1 MISISKLY
9 CQTAEQ
15 SDNLRYNTDSKKIPS
30 HLLHYAPN
38 KKPVI
43 VWNVTKACNLSCT
56 HCYSG
61 SNAAQDKNELD
72 TDEAKDVID
81 DLSSF
86 GAPVVLF
93 SGGEPLLRKDIFEIA
108 DYAKDKGLRVVFST
122 NGTLI
127 TEDVAERI
135 KKIGVSYVG
144 ISIDGKEE
152 TNDYFRNG
160 NGIFKNSMNGI
171 KNCQKFGI
179 KVGLRFT
186 IHKGNKN
193 DIPEIFDL
201 LEENKIQR
209 ICFYHLVY
217 SGRGLE
223 LIGSDL
229 DHREIRE
236 ALDYIIKRT
245 KEMHN
250 KGNKAEVLTVDNHA
264 DGPYLY
270 LKMKQENNPEA
281 ENALELLK
289 ANKWNNSGI
298 GIGCISWDGE
308 VYPDQFLRNHSLGN
322 VKSKKFSR
330 IWEGHDNPFLQ
341 ELKNRHPFLPDKCKN
356 CSWLS
361 ICNGNFRARAEAFTG
376 DLWGFDPACYLDDEE
391 IFFDI

>member
-9 CQTAEQ
+9 CQTVEQ

-30 HLLHYAPN
+30 HLLHYAVK

-43 VWNVTKACNLSCT
+43 VWNVTKACNLSCA

-61 SNAAQDKNELD
+61 SNAEECKNELN
-72 TDEAKDVID
+72 TQEVKNVID

-86 GAPVVLF
+86 SVPVILF
-93 SGGEPLLRKDIFEIA
+93 SGGEPLLRKDIFEVA
-108 DYAKDKGLRVVFST
+108 GYAKDKGLRVVFST

-127 TEDVAERI
+127 SEDSAEKI
-135 KKIGVSYVG
+135 KNIGVSYVG

-152 TNDYFRNG
+152 TNDYFRNEK
-160 NGIFKNSMNGI
+160 GIFKRSMNGI
-171 KNCQKFGI
+171 RNCQKLGI

-193 DIPEIFDL
+193 DIPEIFNL
-201 LEENKIQR
+201 LESNKIQR

-217 SGRGLE
+217 TGRGSE

-229 DHREIRE
+229 DHKETRDV
-236 ALDYIIKRT
+236 LDYIIRRT
-245 KEMHN
+245 DEMHK
-250 KGNKAEVLTVDNHA
+250 KGNIVEVLTVDNHA

-270 LKMKQENNPEA
+270 LKMKKENNPEA

-289 ANKWNNSGI
+289 ANNGNNSGI

-308 VYPDQFLRNHSLGN
+308 VYPDQFTRGHSLGN
-322 VKSKKFSR
+322 LKFKNSAKYGKIKTTCCCR
-330 IWEGHDNPFLQ
+330 NLKTGINFC
-341 ELKNRHPFLPDKCKN
+341 LKNAKHAAGFRSVTAISGQEQKHSPAISGALIRHAILKMKK
-356 CSWLS
+356 
-361 ICNGNFRARAEAFTG
+361 
-376 DLWGFDPACYLDDEE
+376 
-391 IFFDI
+391 